1 MNTDLII
8 GALSVVTLL
17 FTGLFI
23 FCARLL
29 REDQQNLKKQDILAY
44 SVTMPRYRKTMVQCF
59 FIVIVLTFFLGMYVA
74 EIAS

>member
-44 SVTMPRYRKTMVQCF
+44 SVTMSCHRKTMVRCF
-59 FIVIVLTFFLGMYVA
+59 FIVIVLTFFLGMYVTKTT
-74 EIAS
+74 S